1 MQVDPIEPVLKAPGS
16 MLLNLRYDGLLSDV
30 AFRFNLRRYNQG
42 GRENVEEAF
51 AYVVQEYLT
60 DITASGRGLHS
71 FTSRLNLSAFHGIG
85 VRVGVV

>member
-1 MQVDPIEPVLKAPGS
+1 LLRFVPGRKARD
-16 MLLNLRYDGLLSDV
+16 LRNWLTVYG
-30 AFRFNLRRYNQG
+30 YWNQG